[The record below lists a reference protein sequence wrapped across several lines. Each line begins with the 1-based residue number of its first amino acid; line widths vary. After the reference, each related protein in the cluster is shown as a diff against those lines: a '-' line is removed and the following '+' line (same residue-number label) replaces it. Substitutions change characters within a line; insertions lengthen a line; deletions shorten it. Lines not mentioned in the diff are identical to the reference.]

1 MKLFGTQST
10 LQDDVA
16 VMIKPPNSP
25 RQGGRLKDLLLTI
38 VAVFM
43 GLLIWFWVTEFESHV
58 TERIFTRVDV
68 HIEGLSELR
77 SRGFNII
84 GDETFNVDVT
94 LEGRNV
100 DLNRLNSSSIRAYVD
115 VRGQHAGTHTLPV
128 RIMEMNGLQVI
139 NQTTDNIRLNIDRNI
154 TKSVPVRAEIIR
166 RSIEV
171 GIEMGD
177 LIFTPPTVSVE
188 GPEQLLNEIAYA
200 KIYLDLGDE
209 LVMSSREV
217 ISPFVLVDSN
227 EDAVTQ
233 SPLIRESP
241 NSIGVLIPI
250 YTTRE
255 VPLTV
260 KYRYGYYDDTH
271 VSVTITPSTIMLRGE
286 PHYLNN
292 LNEIVL
298 GTINERSYDT
308 DTTII
313 FRLPIDRL
321 EGDIRNL
328 SGVTSAEVA
337 ITFRDM
343 VARTLRVP
351 ASRFN
356 VTSPPEHLEYNI
368 REEYLSTRLF
378 GPSDRINIP
387 ARAVEITVDL
397 SGFTEPGIY
406 SVPVEAIVTAEGSR
420 VFVLGE
426 YSVSVE
432 ISEIQ

>member
-1 MKLFGTQST
+1 MKLFEKHST
-10 LQDDVA
+10 PQDGA
-16 VMIKPPNSP
+16 AALKSPTSP
-25 RQGGRLKDLLLTI
+25 RHGGRLKDLLLTI
-38 VAVFM
+38 VAIFM
-43 GLLIWFWVTEFESHV
+43 GLLIWFWVTEFESHI

-115 VRGQHAGTHTLPV
+115 VRGQQAGTHTLPV

-139 NQTTDNIRLNIDRNI
+139 NQTSDNIRLNIDRNI

-177 LIFTPPTVSVE
+177 LVFTPPTVSIE

-217 ISPFVLVDSN
+217 ISPFVFVNSN
-227 EDAVTQ
+227 EDAVTR
-233 SPLIRESP
+233 SPHIRESV
-241 NSIGVLIPI
+241 NSIGVFIPI

-255 VPLTV
+255 VPLRV
-260 KYRYGYYDDTH
+260 KYRYGYYDDNH
-271 VSVTITPSTIMLRGE
+271 VTVTITPSTITLRGE
-286 PHYLNN
+286 PHYLND
-292 LNEIVL
+292 LDEIII
-298 GTINERSYDT
+298 GTINERSYDS
-308 DTTII
+308 DTTITMRI
-313 FRLPIDRL
+313 PIDRL
-321 EGDIRNL
+321 DGDIRNL
-328 SGVTSAEVA
+328 SGFTSAEVA
-337 ITFRDM
+337 IAFRDM
-343 VARTLRVP
+343 EARTVRIP

-356 VTSPPEHLEYNI
+356 VTPPPSHLEYTI
-368 REEYLSTRLF
+368 REEYLGTRLF

-387 ARAVEITVDL
+387 TRMIEITVDL
-397 SGFTEPGIY
+397 SEFTEPGIY
-406 SVPVEAIVTAEGSR
+406 SVPVEVIVAMEGSL

-426 YSVSVE
+426 YSISVE
-432 ISEIQ
+432 IQ